1 MLKISLIRPGAEVS
15 TTSRSARYTASRI
28 ECVTK
33 TVVLCSTRW
42 MRESSSCIT
51 SRVCASRAPNG
62 SSMSTMDGL
71 LASARA
77 IATRCFIPPESCTGN
92 FVECSRS
99 PTMSRYRAAISR
111 HRAASTPARRGPN
124 STFWATVSQGKST
137 YSWKTTPRSGPG
149 PVIGVASTST
159 RPRVGGRKPA
169 TMLSSVDFP
178 QPDGPSRH
186 RSSPAWTSRLMS
198 TSAGVGRP
206 GRTPCG
212 RPRPERAPRRH
223 PPGSSRGRT
232 LPPEPATAE
241 ADDESVARVAEEP
254 QHNRGAEHLVHE
266 EEVPPVVDEVAE
278 PLFGADELGD
288 DDDEERER
296 HAETDPG
303 QDLRQRRRQHDAE
316 EERRAPGA
324 QAGGGA
330 EQQRVHL
337 PDRVD
342 RREEHRKERRVG
354 DERDLRRLADPHP
367 DDEERQHRQRRDRP
381 QDLDDRLEQVAD
393 HGEVP
398 SRQPEGERQEG
409 ARREADDDALDRG
422 GDVAPEL
429 AGHGELRHLSQDA
442 PRAGEEDRIEEVPEH
457 DESRRE
463 TPHEEEGDDRIHPDK
478 AFIADRTEGL
488 RAGGPS
494 AQTLVAELKK
504 TFTVDDIYRRAR
516 RVMELAVRHGCTT
529 MRAHVEVDAYVEL
542 RGVEALRRLQAEL
555 AGVLDLRLIAFAQEG
570 IFRDGVTRDLL
581 REALKAGLAVL
592 AGCPSMDRDQPRHI
606 DWFFDT
612 AQDFGVPLDFHAD
625 SADDPAMLTSDYI
638 AEQTIIRGMQGRVTV
653 GHLGTLDSIA
663 EIGRAHV

>member
-1 MLKISLIRPGAEVS
+1 MLNISLIRPGAEVS

-33 TVVLCSTRW
+33 TIVLCSTRW

-92 FVECSRS
+92 FVAC
-99 PTMSRYRAAISR
+99 
-111 HRAASTPARRGPN
+111 ARR
-124 STFWATVSQGKST
+124 
-137 YSWKTTPRSGPG
+137 
-149 PVIGVASTST
+149 
-159 RPRVGGRKPA
+159 RPPA
-169 TMLSSVDFP
+169 
-178 QPDGPSRH
+178 
-186 RSSPAWTSRLMS
+186 
-198 TSAGVGRP
+198 
-206 GRTPCG
+206 
-212 RPRPERAPRRH
+212 
-223 PPGSSRGRT
+223 
-232 LPPEPATAE
+232 PATAE
-241 ADDESVARVAEEP
+241 ADDESGARVAEEP

-381 QDLDDRLEQVAD
+381 QDLDARLAQAA
-393 HGEVP
+393 GERRVP
-398 SRQPEGERQEG
+398 RRQPEGERQEG
-409 ARREADDDALDRG
+409 ARREADDDALERG

-429 AGHGELRHLSQDA
+429 AGRGELRHLPQDA
-442 PRAGEEDRIEEVPEH
+442 PRAGEEDRIEE
-457 DESRRE
+457 
-463 TPHEEEGDDRIHPDK
+463 
-478 AFIADRTEGL
+478 
-488 RAGGPS
+488 GP
-494 AQTLVAELKK
+494 
-504 TFTVDDIYRRAR
+504 
-516 RVMELAVRHGCTT
+516 G
-529 MRAHVEVDAYVEL
+529 
-542 RGVEALRRLQAEL
+542 
-555 AGVLDLRLIAFAQEG
+555 
-570 IFRDGVTRDLL
+570 
-581 REALKAGLAVL
+581 
-592 AGCPSMDRDQPRHI
+592 
-606 DWFFDT
+606 
-612 AQDFGVPLDFHAD
+612 
-625 SADDPAMLTSDYI
+625 
-638 AEQTIIRGMQGRVTV
+638 
-653 GHLGTLDSIA
+653 
-663 EIGRAHV
+663 

>member
-33 TVVLCSTRW
+33 TIVLCSTRW

-71 LASARA
+71 LASASA

-92 FVECSRS
+92 FVACARS

-124 STFWATVSQGKST
+124 ATFWATVSQGKRT

-316 EERRAPGA
+316 KERRAPGA

-330 EQQRVHL
+330 EQQRVHP

-429 AGHGELRHLSQDA
+429 AGHGELRHLPQDA

-463 TPHEEEGDDRIHPDK
+463 APHEEEGDDGARPEDP
-478 AFIADRTEGL
+478 RPPPRE
-488 RAGGPS
+488 
-494 AQTLVAELKK
+494 
-504 TFTVDDIYRRAR
+504 RRS
-516 RVMELAVRHGCTT
+516 VESPLDQVRHRVHEHDLLTPGS
-529 MRAHVEVDAYVEL
+529 RRDRLGGGGGVVDVSHARGGRSRRRGGVIL
-542 RGVEALRRLQAEL
+542 RGDGRSVAATRSGRRPT
-555 AGVLDLRLIAFAQEG
+555 AG
-570 IFRDGVTRDLL
+570 
-581 REALKAGLAVL
+581 
-592 AGCPSMDRDQPRHI
+592 
-606 DWFFDT
+606 
-612 AQDFGVPLDFHAD
+612 
-625 SADDPAMLTSDYI
+625 
-638 AEQTIIRGMQGRVTV
+638 RG
-653 GHLGTLDSIA
+653 HP
-663 EIGRAHV
+663 

>member
-33 TVVLCSTRW
+33 TIVLCSTRW

-77 IATRCFIPPESCTGN
+77 IATRCFIPPERCTGN
-92 FVECSRS
+92 FVACSRS

-169 TMLSSVDFP
+169 TMFSNVAFP
-178 QPDGPSRH
+178 
-186 RSSPAWTSRLMS
+186 
-198 TSAGVGRP
+198 
-206 GRTPCG
+206 
-212 RPRPERAPRRH
+212 
-223 PPGSSRGRT
+223 
-232 LPPEPATAE
+232 
-241 ADDESVARVAEEP
+241 
-254 QHNRGAEHLVHE
+254 
-266 EEVPPVVDEVAE
+266 
-278 PLFGADELGD
+278 
-288 DDDEERER
+288 
-296 HAETDPG
+296 
-303 QDLRQRRRQHDAE
+303 QHDAE
-316 EERRAPGA
+316 KERRAPGA
-324 QAGGGA
+324 PAGGGA
-330 EQQRVHL
+330 EQQRVPP

-393 HGEVP
+393 HGGVP
-398 SRQPEGERQEG
+398 RRQPESGGQEG
-409 ARREADDDALDRG
+409 APREAADDALARG
-422 GDVAPEL
+422 GDGAPEL
-429 AGHGELRHLSQDA
+429 AGRGELRHLPQDA

-463 TPHEEEGDDRIHPDK
+463 APHEEEGDDGARPENP
-478 AFIADRTEGL
+478 RPPPRE
-488 RAGGPS
+488 
-494 AQTLVAELKK
+494 
-504 TFTVDDIYRRAR
+504 RRS
-516 RVMELAVRHGCTT
+516 VESPLDQVRH
-529 MRAHVEVDAYVEL
+529 RVHEHDPPH
-542 RGVEALRRLQAEL
+542 
-555 AGVLDLRLIAFAQEG
+555 
-570 IFRDGVTRDLL
+570 
-581 REALKAGLAVL
+581 AGL
-592 AGCPSMDRDQPRHI
+592 
-606 DWFFDT
+606 T
-612 AQDFGVPLDFHAD
+612 A
-625 SADDPAMLTSDYI
+625 
-638 AEQTIIRGMQGRVTV
+638 
-653 GHLGTLDSIA
+653 
-663 EIGRAHV
+663 